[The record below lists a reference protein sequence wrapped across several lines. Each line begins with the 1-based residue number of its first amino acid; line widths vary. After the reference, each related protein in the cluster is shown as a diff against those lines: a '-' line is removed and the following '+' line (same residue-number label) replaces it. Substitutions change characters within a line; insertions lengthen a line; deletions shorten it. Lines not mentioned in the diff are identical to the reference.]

1 MHAHLYVLGPL
12 RDRLSSAGLAPASA
26 ADFPTLRSPPLADCS
41 LCIRRTLK
49 EFKLECPA
57 CRAPGTEADLKPNH
71 GLEAVVGAFRAAR
84 SRLLTCARLGRDA
97 EAAAN
102 ATPPPAPAPAR
113 TGRGGKRKGSA
124 REDADEAN
132 ARRARPAAARGTAA
146 RRTRDGEEEDEDENP
161 PRPSAPAA
169 GTRATRAAARASAAA
184 TPSTS
189 TRPERAARRGAKAA
203 PAAAEVEDDDRAEDE
218 ENEEDEEED
227 EEYRLG
233 SSGGDSD
240 GDGDDAVSES
250 DWEGDGT
257 AARDEIVDLA
267 ADDDDGGGGGGGG
280 DEGLAGRQ
288 PAAPA
293 TTPGSS
299 SGKNTVCCPI
309 CGVGI
314 LEAYIN
320 SHVDVCLTKVGASG
334 GGRRAGSGAAGGASG
349 GSGAVREAGSPEA
362 PLRSVTTALMAKLPK
377 LVYHIMKDKALKKLM
392 SDAGLMT
399 TGRREQMIA
408 RHKEFTLRVN
418 AAIDSGHQPNLAA
431 IAREVGKL
439 ERDRYRAANGGV
451 GAGGGLAAAAVA
463 GGGLAGAASAKADV
477 FGKLIAD
484 VRARAG
490 AARGGVKREAAATE
504 GGAESPS

>member
-102 ATPPPAPAPAR
+102 ATPPPAPAPTR

-233 SSGGDSD
+233 SSGDGSD

-267 ADDDDGGGGGGGG
+267 ADDDDGGGGGGG

-439 ERDRYRAANGGV
+439 ERDRDRAANGGV

>member
-218 ENEEDEEED
+218 EDEEDEEED

-233 SSGGDSD
+233 SSGGGSD

-267 ADDDDGGGGGGGG
+267 ADDDGGGGGG

-293 TTPGSS
+293 TTPGGS

-439 ERDRYRAANGGV
+439 ERDRDRAANGGV